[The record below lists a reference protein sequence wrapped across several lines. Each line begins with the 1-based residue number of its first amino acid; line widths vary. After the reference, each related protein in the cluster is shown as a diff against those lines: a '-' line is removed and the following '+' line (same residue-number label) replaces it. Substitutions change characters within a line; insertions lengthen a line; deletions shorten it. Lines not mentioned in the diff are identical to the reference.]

1 MLDGMGLIDW
11 TAVAFEEVPPAA
23 QPKARLA
30 EVVSVICAGEGVT
43 SAEIFSVA
51 KPKRIAKPRLM
62 AYSLARELTG
72 LSYPALGRLFRRDHS
87 SLLYGCR
94 AVDEQIASDPQ
105 FAEKMAGYRAQV
117 CAAATDRIINTHAMQ
132 ITALQQQGPSLRWA
146 ERNKLPRSAEL
157 PT

>member
-1 MLDGMGLIDW
+1 MDGLGMIDW
-11 TAVAFEEVPPAA
+11 TAVEFEDVPPAPT
-23 QPKARLA
+23 PKAKLA

-51 KPKRIAKPRLM
+51 KPKRIAHPRLM

-72 LSYPALGRLFRRDHS
+72 LSYPALGRLFRRDHT

-94 AVDEQIASDPQ
+94 AVDERSASDPE

-117 CAAATDRIINTHAMQ
+117 CALATDRIINTHAMQ
-132 ITALQQQGPSLRWA
+132 IVSLQQQQGPSLRWA
-146 ERNKLPRSAEL
+146 ERNKLPRAAEM
-157 PT
+157 PA

>member
-1 MLDGMGLIDW
+1 
-11 TAVAFEEVPPAA
+11 
-23 QPKARLA
+23 
-30 EVVSVICAGEGVT
+30 
-43 SAEIFSVA
+43 
-51 KPKRIAKPRLM
+51 
-62 AYSLARELTG
+62 
-72 LSYPALGRLFRRDHS
+72 
-87 SLLYGCR
+87 LLYGCR

-132 ITALQQQGPSLRWA
+132 IVSLQQQGPSLRWA